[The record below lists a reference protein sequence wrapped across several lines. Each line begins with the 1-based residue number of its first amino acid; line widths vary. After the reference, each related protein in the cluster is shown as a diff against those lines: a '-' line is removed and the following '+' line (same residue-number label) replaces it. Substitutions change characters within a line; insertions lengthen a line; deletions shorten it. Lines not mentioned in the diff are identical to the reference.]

1 MKMLIPL
8 FVLFSVTFVHVLGG
22 RAFEDTITEDHAY
35 YTMSLYQVWFVENF
49 VTCKKDCKKIALQI
63 LVYDDIICNTIQV
76 IISLIYLVGS
86 HFCFMFN

>member
-49 VTCKKDCKKIALQI
+49 VTL
-63 LVYDDIICNTIQV
+63 
-76 IISLIYLVGS
+76 
-86 HFCFMFN
+86 